1 MSYEIDIVT
10 VPPRTLAVARFRV
23 TEGDLPDM
31 GQKMGSA
38 FGQVMTAL
46 RRAGIAS
53 MGPAMAC
60 YEPTE
65 GGIDVAAGFPTTGPM
80 DAADGVTT
88 LELAAGQVAHTTHV
102 GPYTDLP
109 KAYAALRDGVEA
121 QGRRLD
127 DRAPMWEEYLTGP
140 DVPPDQARTEVFWPL
155 AA

>member
-10 VPPRTLAVARFRV
+10 VPSRTLAVTRFRV
-23 TEGDLPDM
+23 SMDDLPDM

-46 RRAGIAS
+46 SRAGVTS
-53 MGPAMAC
+53 VGPAMAC

-65 GGIDVAAGFPTTGPM
+65 GGFDVAAGFPTSSPM
-80 DAADGVTT
+80 DPTDGVTT
-88 LELAAGQVAHTTHV
+88 LELAAGEVAHTTHV

-109 KAYAALRDGVEA
+109 KAYVALRDEVEA
-121 QGRRLD
+121 QGRHLD

-140 DVPPDQARTEVFWPL
+140 DVPPDQALTEVFWPL